1 MQRLFDRVAAH
12 FSSSAALQSDTT
24 IPVSTERDAPRAQR
38 FARSLARFL
47 DRCESSPDLLG
58 EEKTQDA
65 LVITFLA
72 AFSMIGWLMLMQGYE
87 QLRQAHAIERWPT
100 TVGTVLAVDMQVAD
114 GGEGIRWR
122 PQVTYT
128 YTVDGRVIT
137 ATRIT
142 PGRTPSINDEIQA
155 RDYVGRYLPQTPV
168 QVHYNP
174 FEIRDS
180 VLEPATPRSA
190 YLNLALG
197 TGLAILGPALFMLIG
212 MPISRRR
219 GWLFWRRP

>member
-12 FSSSAALQSDTT
+12 FSSSAALHSDTM
-24 IPVSTERDAPRAQR
+24 PRPSERDAPQAHRP
-38 FARSLARFL
+38 ARSLARFV
-47 DRCESSPDLLG
+47 DRWESSPDLLG

-65 LVITFLA
+65 LVIGFLG
-72 AFSMIGWLMLMQGYE
+72 AFSLIGWLMLMQGYE

-100 TVGTVLAVDMQVAD
+100 AVGTILAVDVQAAD
-114 GGEGIRWR
+114 AGEGRRWR
-122 PQVTYT
+122 PQVTYA
-128 YTVDGRVIT
+128 YAVHGRVIT

-142 PGRTPSINDEIQA
+142 PGKTPNIKDEIEA

-168 QVHYNP
+168 KVHYNP
-174 FEIRDS
+174 TEITDS

-197 TGLAILGPALFMLIG
+197 AGLACLGLALFMLVG
-212 MPISRRR
+212 MPASRRR

>member
-24 IPVSTERDAPRAQR
+24 IPVSTERAAPWTQR
-38 FARSLARFL
+38 VAHNLARFL
-47 DRCESSPDLLG
+47 DRCESSPHLLG
-58 EEKTQDA
+58 EEKAQDA
-65 LVITFLA
+65 LVITFLT

-87 QLRQAHAIERWPT
+87 QLHQARAIERWPT
-100 TVGTVLAVDMQVAD
+100 TAGRVLAVDMQAAD
-114 GGEGIRWR
+114 GGEGTRWR

-128 YTVDGRVIT
+128 YTVHGRVIT

-142 PGRTPSINDEIQA
+142 PGKTPSIEDEIQA

-174 FEIRDS
+174 AEITDS
-180 VLEPATPRSA
+180 VLEPATPRSV
-190 YLNLALG
+190 YLNLTLG
-197 TGLAILGPALFMLIG
+197 AGLSLLGPALFMLIG

>member
-12 FSSSAALQSDTT
+12 FSSSAALHPDTL
-24 IPVSTERDAPRAQR
+24 PRPSEPDAPQAHRR
-38 FARSLARFL
+38 ESSLARFV
-47 DRCESSPDLLG
+47 DRWESSPDLLG

-65 LVITFLA
+65 LVIGFLG
-72 AFSMIGWLMLMQGYE
+72 AFSLIGWLMLMQGYE

-100 TVGTVLAVDMQVAD
+100 TVGTVLAVDVQAAD
-114 GGEGIRWR
+114 GGEGTRWR
-122 PQVTYT
+122 PQVTYA
-128 YTVDGRVIT
+128 YAVRGRVIT

-142 PGRTPSINDEIQA
+142 PGKTPNIKDEIEA
-155 RDYVGRYLPQTPV
+155 RDYVGRYLPQTLV
-168 QVHYNP
+168 MVHYNP
-174 FEIRDS
+174 AEITDS

-197 TGLAILGPALFMLIG
+197 AALACLGPALFMLIA
-212 MPISRRR
+212 MPASRRR

>member
-12 FSSSAALQSDTT
+12 FSNSAALQSDTT
-24 IPVSTERDAPRAQR
+24 IPVSTGPDVPRAQR
-38 FARSLARFL
+38 VARSMARFL
-47 DRCESSPDLLG
+47 DRWESSPDLLG

-72 AFSMIGWLMLMQGYE
+72 AFSLIGWLMLMQGYE

-100 TVGTVLAVDMQVAD
+100 TVGTVLAVNMQAAD
-114 GGEGIRWR
+114 GADGTRWR

-128 YTVDGRVIT
+128 YTVRGRVIT

-142 PGRTPSINDEIQA
+142 PGKAPSINDEIEA
-155 RDYVGRYLPQTPV
+155 RDYVGHYLPQTPV

-174 FEIRDS
+174 IEISDS